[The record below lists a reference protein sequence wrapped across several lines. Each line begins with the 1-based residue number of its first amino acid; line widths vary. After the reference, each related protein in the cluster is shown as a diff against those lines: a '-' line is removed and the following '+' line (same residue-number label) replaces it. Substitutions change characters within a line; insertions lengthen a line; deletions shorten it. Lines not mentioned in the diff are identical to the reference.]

1 MDLTDALTMSA
12 AGMAVQTA
20 RLRVIAENLANA
32 DTTGGRP
39 GAAPYRRKVI
49 SFTDQL
55 DQATGLPLVRVR
67 QVAQD
72 MSPFPEKYD
81 PAHPAANAAG
91 YVKLPNVNSFVE
103 SMDMREAE
111 RSYDANLAVLQVTRG
126 MINQTLTLLK

>member
-12 AGMAVQTA
+12 AGMAAQTA

-32 DTTGGRP
+32 DTTGSRP
-39 GAAPYRRKVI
+39 GADPYRRKVI

-67 QVAQD
+67 QVSRD
-72 MSPFPEKYD
+72 LSPFPEKYD
-81 PAHPAANAAG
+81 PSHPAANATG

-126 MINQTLTLLK
+126 MINQTLALLK